1 MLVFGFGG
9 LSALKCALLSYQL
22 SYARTAV
29 HLAEVHGGLR
39 VYEPNGDGGTE
50 RGNRWF
56 PRTPSFSLGWGDL
69 FSHLIKKK
77 LTFAYSCLALLAM
90 DCLELEL

>member
-39 VYEPNGDGGTE
+39 VYEPNGGTDGSPAPPPLVWG
-50 RGNRWF
+50 GVIY
-56 PRTPSFSLGWGDL
+56 SL
-69 FSHLIKKK
+69 I
-77 LTFAYSCLALLAM
+77 
-90 DCLELEL
+90 